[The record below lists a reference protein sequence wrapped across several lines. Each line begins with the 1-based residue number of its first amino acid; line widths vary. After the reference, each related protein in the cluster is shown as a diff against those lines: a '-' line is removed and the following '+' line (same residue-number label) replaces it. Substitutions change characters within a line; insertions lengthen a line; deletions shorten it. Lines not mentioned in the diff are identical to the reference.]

1 MPFFQLRTRI
11 LEKNSYFKIG
21 GIEFYVAACEP
32 FDFGKVSVNT
42 IIRCTQ
48 AVSKS
53 DDLQRLNLVPLR
65 RLDNSRTAIYET
77 AIKPFLEQNK
87 DYYVHKNQVLEFD
100 DYEFYVKY
108 ARPFYGKVVLNNTD
122 IKIDSSTPKPV

>member
-32 FDFGKVSVNT
+32 CDFGKVSAKTV
-42 IIRCTQ
+42 IRCTQ

-53 DDLQRLNLVPLR
+53 DVLQRINLVPLR
-65 RLDNSRTAIYET
+65 RLDNSRTAIFET
-77 AIKPFLEQNK
+77 AIKPYLEQHPNF
-87 DYYVHKNQVLEFD
+87 YVHKN
-100 DYEFYVKY
+100 
-108 ARPFYGKVVLNNTD
+108 
-122 IKIDSSTPKPV
+122 